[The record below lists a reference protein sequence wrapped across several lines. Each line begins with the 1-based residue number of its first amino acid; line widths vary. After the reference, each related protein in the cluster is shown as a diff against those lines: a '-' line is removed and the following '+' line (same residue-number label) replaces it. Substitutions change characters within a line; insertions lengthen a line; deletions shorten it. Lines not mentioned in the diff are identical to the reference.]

1 MSPHKSVLLFFHHKK
16 RNIWIEW
23 GLPLQ
28 LKGSI
33 CKEEQ
38 TYLFILYPKSIFS
51 LLLCCANDGI
61 SPRFPIALPILYTI
75 SKAIS
80 VGTKPT
86 ARNMPTSP
94 GFIEWVEQLGSAE
107 RFR

>member
-1 MSPHKSVLLFFHHKK
+1 MSQHKSVLLFLHHKK

-23 GLPLQ
+23 GVASTTEREYLQGGVDLSLYSLSKEHLQ
-28 LKGSI
+28 L
-33 CKEEQ
+33 
-38 TYLFILYPKSIFS
+38 

-94 GFIEWVEQLGSAE
+94 GFIT
-107 RFR
+107 